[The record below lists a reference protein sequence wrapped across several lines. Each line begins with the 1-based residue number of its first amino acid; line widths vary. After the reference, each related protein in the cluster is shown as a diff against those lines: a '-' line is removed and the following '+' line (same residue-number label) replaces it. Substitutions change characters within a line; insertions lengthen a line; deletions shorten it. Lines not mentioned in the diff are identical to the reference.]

1 MILTAVNPGDKI
13 IIPRN
18 AHRSVLGGLVLAG
31 AIPVFIQPEIDEN
44 LGIAMSITKTELE
57 KVIREN
63 KDAKAVV
70 MVYPTYYGVAGDIQ
84 SIANLVHENNML
96 LLVDEAHGPHLA
108 FAINCQYKHYQQEQ
122 ILLHKVRIK

>member
-1 MILTAVNPGDKI
+1 MILTAVNSGDKI

-57 KVIREN
+57 K
-63 KDAKAVV
+63 
-70 MVYPTYYGVAGDIQ
+70 
-84 SIANLVHENNML
+84 
-96 LLVDEAHGPHLA
+96 
-108 FAINCQYKHYQQEQ
+108 
-122 ILLHKVRIK
+122 

>member
-1 MILTAVNPGDKI
+1 MKI
-13 IIPRN
+13 
-18 AHRSVLGGLVLAG
+18 
-31 AIPVFIQPEIDEN
+31 
-44 LGIAMSITKTELE
+44 
-57 KVIREN
+57 

-108 FAINCQYKHYQQEQ
+108 F
-122 ILLHKVRIK
+122 LR